1 MHVKKSASFASKAAI
16 AGVFLLSVSVLTLA
30 APSPALADAMRSNV
44 AFNNG
49 IGQKT
54 ANQPA
59 DGVEVAY
66 QIKLAGGDLDGCL
79 VDVVEQLRPRDEGKW
94 GLFDILGKVS
104 CGDKGG
110 FAYAS
115 AGSWDGNGFHAAGVI
130 EEGSGSGGFAGIKG
144 RVAQLNGSAKG
155 AANGTADIAYE
166 LVVDKAG

>member
-1 MHVKKSASFASKAAI
+1 MNAKGLEVFASKVAI
-16 AGVFLLSVSVLTLA
+16 ASSFLLSVSIVTLA
-30 APSPALADAMRSNV
+30 APSPASAAAMRSNV

-54 ANQPA
+54 ATQPA

-79 VDVVEQLRPRDEGKW
+79 VDVVEQLRPRDAGKW

-115 AGSWDGNGFHAAGVI
+115 SGSWDAHGFHAAGVI

-166 LVVDKAG
+166 LVVDAAG